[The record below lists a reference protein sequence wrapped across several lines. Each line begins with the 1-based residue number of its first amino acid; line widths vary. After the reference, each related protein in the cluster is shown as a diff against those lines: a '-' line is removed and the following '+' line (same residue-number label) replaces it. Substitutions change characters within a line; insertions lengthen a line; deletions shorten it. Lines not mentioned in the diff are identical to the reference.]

1 VAPGGQTVVVPRSE
15 VKVEEKGQGVTLFQG
30 GVTIAELVRALNAI
44 WANPRQLI
52 TILQAI
58 HKAGAL
64 HANLEVM

>member
-1 VAPGGQTVVVPRSE
+1 M
-15 VKVEEKGQGVTLFQG
+15 
-30 GVTIAELVRALNAI
+30 TIAELVRALNAI
-44 WANPRQLI
+44 GANPRQLI